1 MRTSK
6 TSGKAASVTLGASG
20 HGYNAPNMVQQTFAD
35 KLNNAWEQSRS
46 LVCVGLD
53 PDPRLMPIPEIAT
66 FNRAIVDATWDL
78 VCAYK
83 PNLAFYEALGMD
95 GLQALEATLVHIR
108 EVAPRVVLLGD
119 AKRGDIGS
127 TAQAYATAMFD
138 SWGVDALTASPYLGA
153 DSVEPFIERPD
164 KGVFLICRTSNPG
177 SADFQ
182 ALMVQDEAGAKPLY
196 QVVAERASGWN
207 RHRNVGLVVGATQP
221 EELDLVREMH
231 PQMPILIPGVGAQGG
246 ELESA
251 VRSGV
256 DPRGRGAIINSSRGV
271 IYASKRPD
279 FAEAARREA
288 SRLRDAIN
296 GILEQEGK
304 GWS

>member
-108 EVAPRVVLLGD
+108 EVAPQVVLLGD

-138 SWGVDALTASPYLGA
+138 SWGFDALTASPYLGA

-246 ELESA
+246 DLESA
-251 VRSGV
+251 VRGGV

>member
-1 MRTSK
+1 M
-6 TSGKAASVTLGASG
+6 
-20 HGYNAPNMVQQTFAD
+20 
-35 KLNNAWEQSRS
+35 
-46 LVCVGLD
+46 VCVGLD

-66 FNRAIVDATWDL
+66 FNRAIVDATSDL

-95 GLQALEATLVHIR
+95 GLEALEATLCHIK
-108 EVAPRVVLLGD
+108 EVAPQVVLLGD

-138 SWGVDALTASPYLGA
+138 FWGFDALTASPYLGA

-182 ALMVQDEAGAKPLY
+182 ALMVQDEAGARPLY
-196 QVVAERASGWN
+196 QVVAERASSWN

-221 EELDLVREMH
+221 EELDLVRGQH
-231 PQMPILIPGVGAQGG
+231 PHMPILIPGVGAQGG
-246 ELESA
+246 DLESA
-251 VRSGV
+251 VRGGV

-271 IYASKRPD
+271 IYASKGPD